1 MEINILTLKSK
12 KLKYILLMIFF
23 SIFILS
29 TQIRIYFW
37 GQSLGTINY
46 LAALLLVLLILKYN
60 KNINHIYLIY
70 FILISIYVFTIN
82 IYYDGFQNTIY
93 TYISFI
99 LPLILIDINI
109 EENIFDKI
117 FKNLIV
123 IINIIIFIIT
133 LTGIIDYFTN
143 YELIS
148 FLCQYM
154 SVRIGE
160 LIELQKRSEIYRMY
174 SFMGHPLFNTELYLI
189 FYLFNTLY
197 NKFYTK
203 KILPNSIIIIFSL
216 LGISMTASKTG
227 FFLII
232 ISLFLVNNSRKNNKK
247 KFLTYLMIV
256 ILVII
261 IFKIGIFQNVIDRL
275 QNGSLT
281 TGRSEQ
287 WEVIKKFNI
296 YPIKFWRGYGNGFTF
311 KYNEVI
317 PWASAAFEYPFRM
330 FSLEL
335 GIFTMINIYFCLLVY
350 PIIRLISRKSFSLV
364 VPFIIL
370 FIDVNTYNGLALN
383 GDYMFIFCIFI
394 FCILNLSKKLR
405 KNKFEL
411 YKSDI

>member
-1 MEINILTLKSK
+1 
-12 KLKYILLMIFF
+12 
-23 SIFILS
+23 
-29 TQIRIYFW
+29 
-37 GQSLGTINY
+37 
-46 LAALLLVLLILKYN
+46 
-60 KNINHIYLIY
+60 
-70 FILISIYVFTIN
+70 
-82 IYYDGFQNTIY
+82 
-93 TYISFI
+93 
-99 LPLILIDINI
+99 
-109 EENIFDKI
+109 
-117 FKNLIV
+117 
-123 IINIIIFIIT
+123 
-133 LTGIIDYFTN
+133 
-143 YELIS
+143 
-148 FLCQYM
+148 
-154 SVRIGE
+154 
-160 LIELQKRSEIYRMY
+160 
-174 SFMGHPLFNTELYLI
+174 
-189 FYLFNTLY
+189 
-197 NKFYTK
+197 
-203 KILPNSIIIIFSL
+203 
-216 LGISMTASKTG
+216 MTASKTG